1 MAKRTKPGTKNVHIT
16 PSLAASSVERKERK
30 ERKRRKTTEEH
41 RQPPQS
47 QASPIQ
53 HASHPRIVA
62 PSTSRVRQR
71 VFVFGD
77 GDCGQLGLGEDVT
90 EKLRPGLLEIDDTQS
105 VLQVVCGGMHTL
117 ALMEDGTVYSWGV
130 NDEGALGRRTPDKV
144 WTEVSESSFGSIK
157 ASFSGD
163 NLSLLTSGGDPYT
176 PGRVPM
182 PAACAGKKCVQLS
195 AGDSHSVALFE
206 DGSVASWGTYRDGSG
221 VMGFGVETHVQLVPT
236 VVYAPDARQGRPAM
250 LSVSSG
256 ADHVCGLTGEGTVVS
271 WGSGQQG
278 QLGRVGVRMSE
289 RMRLQT
295 FLVPTVVPLKAR
307 GRGVRRFVVDVA
319 CGTYSSFFL
328 MSDGSLYA
336 CGLNNYGQLGIKGDG
351 DDGDDGD
358 DDVSVVHVPTR
369 VAGADGVVKVFPG
382 QHHTLFL
389 TSDKGLLS
397 CGRPTYGRL
406 GQRGADVGS
415 DVGSPTLAPVDGDA
429 LEGRRV
435 AGAAAGLAVSG
446 CFDTEGNA
454 YTWGFG
460 TSNQLIKGDDDEDE
474 VVMKKVASTKRFQA
488 NVVGMDFGGQH
499 GAMVAYDR

>member
-1 MAKRTKPGTKNVHIT
+1 MAAKQTKP
-16 PSLAASSVERKERK
+16 PPQSSV
-30 ERKRRKTTEEH
+30 ERKRRKTTTAPP
-41 RQPPQS
+41 QPPQS
-47 QASPIQ
+47 QPIQ
-53 HASHPRIVA
+53 HASLPRLVASHP
-62 PSTSRVRQR
+62 VRQR

-77 GDCGQLGLGEDVT
+77 GDCGQLGLGEDIT
-90 EKLRPGLLEIDDTQS
+90 EKLRPGLLEIDATQS

-144 WTEVSESSFGSIK
+144 WTDVSESSFGSIT
-157 ASFSGD
+157 ASFTGA
-163 NLSLLTSGGDPYT
+163 NLSLLTSVGDPYT
-176 PGRVPM
+176 PGRVPF

-206 DGSVASWGTYRDGSG
+206 DGSVASWGTFRDGSG

-289 RMRLQT
+289 RMRLRT
-295 FLVPTVVPLKAR
+295 FLVPTVVPLKKTKASSNSSSSSSSSS
-307 GRGVRRFVVDVA
+307 VRRFVVDVA

-336 CGLNNYGQLGIKGDG
+336 CGLNNYGQLGITGDN
-351 DDGDDGD
+351 DGGNSGNSGNSDNSDNA
-358 DDVSVVHVPTR
+358 VVHVPTR

-389 TSDKGLLS
+389 TSDKRLLS

-406 GQRGADVGS
+406 GQRDADVGS
-415 DVGSPTLAPVDGDA
+415 DVGRPTLAPVDGRDA

-474 VVMKKVASTKRFQA
+474 VVPKKVASTKRFQA
-488 NVVGMDFGGQH
+488 HVVGMDFGGQH